1 MDIRKIGAMDPV
13 PASVLIIESHP
24 LLREA
29 LCAAVAEE
37 PDLSVVMK
45 AANGTEALQFLKCLS
60 PDIILFA
67 MDNPG
72 THELATL
79 KSLLQTLPEIPIL
92 AFITNEV
99 DGQEQAA
106 LEAGAH
112 AVLGEAATRA
122 ELITALRELRMKV
135 SKETY
140 TAQHEDVNEEILTSG
155 HSRNLPDEKSVC

>member
-1 MDIRKIGAMDPV
+1 MDIRKIGVMDPV

-37 PDLSVVMK
+37 PDLNVIMK
-45 AANGTEALQFLKCLS
+45 AANGTEALQFLNCLS

-79 KSLLQTLPEIPIL
+79 KSLLQALPEIPIL

-99 DGQEQAA
+99 AGQGQAA

-112 AVLGEAATRA
+112 AVLSEAVTRA
-122 ELITALRELRMKV
+122 ELITALRELRMKT

-140 TAQHEDVNEEILTSG
+140 TSQHAEVNEEILTPG